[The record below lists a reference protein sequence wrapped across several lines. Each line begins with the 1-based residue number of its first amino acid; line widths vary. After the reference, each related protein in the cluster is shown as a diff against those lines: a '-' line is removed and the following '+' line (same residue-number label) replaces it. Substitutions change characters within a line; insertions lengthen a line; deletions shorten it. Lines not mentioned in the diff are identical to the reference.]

1 MKHVLLFGLLLL
13 IIACSIPRRAE
24 LVDGSTINVR
34 MKWTKE
40 GPVCYDSSGVVM
52 PYYINR
58 LSKR

>member
-1 MKHVLLFGLLLL
+1 MKSVLLFGLLLL
-13 IIACSIPRRAE
+13 AIACAVPRKAE
-24 LVDGSTINVR
+24 MADGSIRNVR